1 MRVVIFDKN
10 DVDNSG
16 ATHTLKSIIRLLVSR
31 GHSITVILEDKPT
44 KSNYDG
50 QSVIWQHYADKVIKG
65 CDIIIAQ
72 HYPCGMLARKLN
84 RYGDRP
90 IVYICNFTEQFE
102 YLAKEKMKYEE
113 LLVCMSNSMKDKF
126 SEYEKLKKYNFM
138 TLYPKVSV
146 TDYRK
151 RNAWTI
157 GEDRKKYITFINSNF
172 IKGAHLFYEIAK
184 KMPER
189 NFKVVKAYY
198 LNNIS
203 VNLPNIK
210 FVEYGNPS
218 DVYEDTYLLLCPS
231 LAESWSRVSN
241 EAMCNGIP
249 VLYSE
254 PYINKTNMTTEGMA
268 ECVGTGGIGLPHDK
282 VEDWIEAINK
292 FDDDELYES
301 YSKKAY
307 ERADEIESQYQG
319 EEFVRTCESIV
330 QRNPNSNFKNSKE
343 KVSDSPKI
351 VMAPI
356 GSMIRSGPIR
366 VAPRVVS
373 AVQAQVQ
380 QAQPPMAQPAQPPMP
395 PQPVQPTTVI
405 NPRRALIR
413 GFARQGGTWTR

>member
-16 ATHTLKSIIRLLVSR
+16 ATHTLKSIIRLLVSK
-31 GHSITVILEDKPT
+31 GHSITVILEQKPT
-44 KSNYDG
+44 KPNYDG
-50 QSVIWQHYADKVIKG
+50 QSVLWQHYADKVMKTT
-65 CDIIIAQ
+65 DLVIAQ
-72 HYPCGMLARKLN
+72 HYPCGSLARQLN
-84 RYGDRP
+84 RYGERP

-102 YLAKEKMKYEE
+102 YLAKDKMKYEE
-113 LLVCMSNSMKDKF
+113 LLVCMSDAMKEKF
-126 SEYEKLKKYNFM
+126 SAYDKLNKYKFM

-146 TDYRK
+146 ANYRK
-151 RNAWTI
+151 REPWTV
-157 GEDRKKYITFINSNF
+157 GEERKKYITFINSNF

-198 LNNIS
+198 LSNIV

-210 FVEYGNPS
+210 FVDYGNVD

-241 EAMCNGIP
+241 EAMANGIP

-254 PYINKTNMTTEGMA
+254 PYVTNKNMTTEGMA

-282 VEDWIEAINK
+282 VEDWIEAINN
-292 FDDDELYES
+292 FDDELYES

-307 ERADEIESQYQG
+307 DRADEIEAQYQG
-319 EEFVRTCESIV
+319 EEFVRTCESMV
-330 QRNPNSNFKNSKE
+330 QRNPNFSKQTKE
-343 KVSDSPKI
+343 KVNEPPRV

-366 VAPRVVS
+366 VAPRTIS
-373 AVQAQVQ
+373 AMQAQQAQ
-380 QAQPPMAQPAQPPMP
+380 QAQPPNPMVAQPTQPPQQAQQ
-395 PQPVQPTTVI
+395 QPVI
-405 NPRRALIR
+405 NPRRNLIR
-413 GFARQGGTWTR
+413 GFVRPVAR

>member
-16 ATHTLKSIIRLLVSR
+16 ATHTLKSIIRLLVSK

-44 KSNYDG
+44 KPNYDG
-50 QSVIWQHYADKVIKG
+50 QSVLWQHYADKAMKG
-65 CDIIIAQ
+65 CDLVIAQ
-72 HYPCGMLARKLN
+72 HYPCGLLARKLN
-84 RYGDRP
+84 RYAERP
-90 IVYICNFTEQFE
+90 MVYICNFTEQFE

-113 LLVCMSNSMKDKF
+113 LLVCMSDVMKEKF
-126 SEYEKLKKYNFM
+126 SDYNGLKGYKFM

-146 TDYRK
+146 ANYRK
-151 RNAWTI
+151 REAWTI
-157 GEDRKKYITFINSNF
+157 GEERKKYITFINSNF
-172 IKGAHLFYEIAK
+172 IKGANLFYEIAK

-203 VNLPNIK
+203 IKLPNIK
-210 FVEYGNPS
+210 FVEYGNVD

-241 EAMCNGIP
+241 EAMSNGIP

-254 PYINKTNMTTEGMA
+254 PYITNKNMTTEGMA
-268 ECVGTGGIGLPHDK
+268 ECVGSGGIGLAHDK
-282 VEDWIEAINK
+282 VEDWIEAINN
-292 FDDDELYES
+292 FDDDTLYES

-307 ERADEIESQYQG
+307 DRADEIEAQYQG
-319 EEFVRTCESIV
+319 EEFVRTCDMMV
-330 QRNPNSNFKNSKE
+330 QRNPNFSKQTKE
-343 KVSDSPKI
+343 KVNEAPKI

-366 VAPRVVS
+366 VAPRTVAAVNVS
-373 AVQAQVQ
+373 
-380 QAQPPMAQPAQPPMP
+380 
-395 PQPVQPTTVI
+395 QPVQPIVAQPQQPPQITQPQPPQQPVI
-405 NPRRALIR
+405 NPRKNLIR
-413 GFARQGGTWTR
+413 GFVRPIAR